1 MSILIEKL
9 IIEIKRLQQIT
20 KLPIELDD
28 EVKMIFFPEL
38 NLANRFSVEGPLAQK
53 FNLFAEQIR
62 RKFESMGPWA

>member
-28 EVKMIFFPEL
+28 EVKMIFFP
-38 NLANRFSVEGPLAQK
+38 
-53 FNLFAEQIR
+53 
-62 RKFESMGPWA
+62 

>member
-38 NLANRFSVEGPLAQK
+38 NLANRFSVEGPLA
-53 FNLFAEQIR
+53 
-62 RKFESMGPWA
+62 